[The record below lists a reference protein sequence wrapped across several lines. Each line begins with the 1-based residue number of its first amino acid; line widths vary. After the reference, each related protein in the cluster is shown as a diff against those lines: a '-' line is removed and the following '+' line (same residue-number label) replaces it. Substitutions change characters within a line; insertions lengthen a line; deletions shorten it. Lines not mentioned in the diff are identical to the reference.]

1 MEPEV
6 LEALGMSLLPELG
19 LWGGQQPDVT
29 AALKS
34 QWSDHAQP
42 FPVGWFFSSFIQ
54 QIQGWWWQLICSF
67 FVSLCPQASR
77 SQSPVV
83 AVELQG
89 KTRSLTGLST
99 CLAVGEESSCRA
111 AALKYENARSGHSWD
126 FPLFGKEEVLS
137 PLLSWIPWAADKPA
151 SLHLAFL

>member
-89 KTRSLTGLST
+89 KTRSLTGLGT
-99 CLAVGEESSCRA
+99 CLAAGRGEQLQGCCPKIWECKEWSQLGLPSVWEGRGFESFIVLNPMS
-111 AALKYENARSGHSWD
+111 SW
-126 FPLFGKEEVLS
+126 
-137 PLLSWIPWAADKPA
+137 
-151 SLHLAFL
+151 